1 MAKKKHIELIAEP
14 KSGGDDILRECKQ
27 HYNDWTEDNMIRQTR
42 ANGWDDVTD
51 AYWGKL
57 PKDWPYIS
65 KIVDPRIRTTII
77 EKNARL
83 INSKL
88 RGRLVPRE
96 NGDMVKSKIQNAILD
111 FQWDDAKEGG
121 TMLSKWASMDM
132 DARLYG
138 SKFALVLWKYECDD
152 EDKVQFNGNEFK
164 PLDLRDCGIDPSADN
179 IRNAKWF
186 QAREWVHIEDL
197 EHINNLSANPDDAPY
212 KNLSVL
218 KDLIINQ
225 KQSRR
230 DNRYVTRVLSNK
242 GLTDRVGTDKAFP
255 VVELVTEY
263 RKDRWIT
270 FSPDHNVVVRDIENP
285 YAHKK
290 IPVAQLKYYPIQ
302 GDVMG
307 ESEVEPALP
316 IWRAI
321 QAVVCGFFDSY
332 NIYVNPP
339 LKIVEG
345 QVRIE
350 TIVYGPQAQ
359 WLMNNANAVMEMQGG
374 GQALNTFQ
382 TAYLSLVSA
391 YNTAMGEMSSG
402 VSNIDPTQ
410 NQKTA
415 TEVEKST
422 AQQNTRDQR
431 NQTVLSECIQDV
443 MSMWLS
449 NNRQFL
455 LLDKKLHPYV
465 MRIIGSE
472 MFNYF
477 KRAGL
482 DEMEV
487 SEEGMQY
494 ISDIIAQQGGN
505 VSDGDIQELIEA
517 GKMPKF
523 PVVNKDKKVVSK
535 MEINETNDQATL
547 YIIPEDLDGDYDY
560 IPDVKSMATGANQ
573 QMMEGRAKAMGM
585 MQDPAIQQMLATE
598 GVKVNI
604 KDLLVSMMEDV
615 GLSDAE
621 RFFTKQEQMA
631 PMDPQQQ
638 QQMAM
643 QGQDPNAMMQQPMD
657 DMQAMQ
663 ATGEI
668 TQDMIDEQNTMAQMS
683 Q

>member
-1 MAKKKHIELIAEP
+1 MAKKKHVELIEEP
-14 KSGGDDILRECKQ
+14 KINSDEILRECKA

-42 ANGWDDVTD
+42 PNGWDDVTD

-65 KIVDPRIRTTII
+65 RIVDPRIRTTII

-138 SKFALVLWKYECDD
+138 SKFALVLWKYECDSD
-152 EDKVQFNGNEFK
+152 GKVLFNGNEFK
-164 PLDLRDCGIDPSADN
+164 PLDLRDCGIEAGADN

-197 EHINNLSANPDDAPY
+197 ERINNLSANPDEVPY
-212 KNLSVL
+212 KNVALL
-218 KDLIINQ
+218 KDLIVNR

-230 DNRYVTRVLSNK
+230 DNRYTQRVLTNK
-242 GLTDRVGTDKAFP
+242 GLTDRMGTDKAFP

-263 RKDRWIT
+263 RSDRWIT
-270 FSPDHNVVVRDIENP
+270 FSPDYDVVVRDIPNP

-290 IPVAQLKYYPIQ
+290 IPVVQLKYYPIQ
-302 GDVMG
+302 GDPLG
-307 ESEVEPALP
+307 ESEVEPTLP

-350 TIVYGPQAQ
+350 TIVFGPQAQ

-391 YNTAMGEMSSG
+391 YNTAMGEMSAG

-410 NQKTA
+410 SQKTA

-431 NQTVLSECIQDV
+431 NQTVLSECIQDM

-455 LLDKKLHPYV
+455 LLDEKLHPYV
-465 MRIIGSE
+465 MRIIGSD

-487 SEEGMQY
+487 PEEGVEF
-494 ISDIIAQQGGN
+494 ISEIITQQGGN
-505 VSDGDIQELIEA
+505 VSDADIQQMYEA
-517 GKMPKF
+517 GKVPKY
-523 PVVNKDKKVVSK
+523 PVVNKDKKIVPK

-547 YIIPEDLDGDYDY
+547 YIMPEDLDGDYDY

-573 QMMEGRAKAMGM
+573 QMMEGRAKAMAM
-585 MQDPAIQQMLATE
+585 VQDPTIQQMLANE
-598 GVKVNI
+598 SIRVNI

-621 RFFTKQEQMA
+621 RFFTKIEQQM

-638 QQMAM
+638 MAM
-643 QGQDPNAMMQQPMD
+643 QAQDPNAMMQQPMD
-657 DMQAMQ
+657 DLQAMQ
-663 ATGEI
+663 ETGNI
-668 TQDMIDEQNTMAQMS
+668 TQDMIDEQNTIAQMS